1 MLHTET
7 GPIVIVVEIM
17 GPQPDVRHTWRA
29 RFVQLTPFDK
39 TVLAAQVRRLEVAK
53 VATTRT
59 IVGVG

>member
-1 MLHTET
+1 MARWVCEPL
-7 GPIVIVVEIM
+7 IVPE
-17 GPQPDVRHTWRA
+17 P
-29 RFVQLTPFDK
+29 FVTPFDQ